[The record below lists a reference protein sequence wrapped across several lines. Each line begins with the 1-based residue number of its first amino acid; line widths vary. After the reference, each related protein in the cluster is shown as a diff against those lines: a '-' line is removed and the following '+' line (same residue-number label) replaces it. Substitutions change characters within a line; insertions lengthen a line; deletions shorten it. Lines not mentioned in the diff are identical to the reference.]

1 MGLSQ
6 SKQTKQSKPILPS
19 IPFKNSQNFMEFIDH
34 MNGDNGPG
42 DQYVGS
48 FIDEWNKFSK
58 SKKLTKIEINDILM
72 GNRFIFCGNIRQ
84 NTLTVVVTKTGKLY
98 LIHTNVK
105 PICYILKMN
114 KSDQEELESKWH
126 REHAK
131 KQCPKYVK

>member
-6 SKQTKQSKPILPS
+6 SKQSKQLKPKIPSSKFQNPE
-19 IPFKNSQNFMEFIDH
+19 NFMEFIDN

-58 SKKLTKIEINDILM
+58 SKILTKIEMNDILM

-84 NTLTVVVTKTGKLY
+84 NTLKVV
-98 LIHTNVK
+98 
-105 PICYILKMN
+105 
-114 KSDQEELESKWH
+114 
-126 REHAK
+126 
-131 KQCPKYVK
+131 